1 MNPGRTATRNRIR
14 RVTAASA
21 VTVVHVSASGAV
33 SSNSPFAN
41 RVGISSE

>member
-1 MNPGRTATRNRIR
+1 MNPGRIATRNRMR

-33 SSNSPFAN
+33 SPKSPFAN
-41 RVGISSE
+41 RVGIRSE

>member
-1 MNPGRTATRNRIR
+1 MR

-33 SSNSPFAN
+33 SPKRPFAN
-41 RVGISSE
+41 RVGIRSE